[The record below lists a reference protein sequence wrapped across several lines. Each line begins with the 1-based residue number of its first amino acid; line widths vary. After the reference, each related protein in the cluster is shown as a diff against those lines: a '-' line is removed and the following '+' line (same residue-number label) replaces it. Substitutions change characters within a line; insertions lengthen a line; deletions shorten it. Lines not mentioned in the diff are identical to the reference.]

1 MEWSFR
7 TPERKTAPDGT
18 TLYEVILQTPL
29 RTQTTIEYDG
39 EALVPNIQLQN
50 ELEPIVQSLLSA
62 IAQSPT
68 LFRTPPTF
76 KSLQAITPVWGAV
89 VQNGALRWN
98 LAGGK
103 LPELPSEWVGRRATL
118 HFLLKGLQITRSSIL
133 PLWGLTHIQ
142 AIAPPPDLI
151 DFTFDGA
158 GAGLD
163 TRSVVSSDSIETDT
177 ENIVFEL
184 HDANKEK
191 RLAKAHVRELLR
203 RALEARMAA
212 DGALDRFFEEYDL
225 SDGESDF
232 SDADD

>member
-1 MEWSFR
+1 MEWSFK
-7 TPERKTAPDGT
+7 TPERKTNPDGT
-18 TLYEVILQTPL
+18 IVYRVLLQTHL
-29 RTQTTIEYDG
+29 RTQTVIEYDG

-68 LFRTPPTF
+68 LFRIPPTL

-98 LAGGK
+98 PAGGN
-103 LPELPSEWVGRRATL
+103 LPELPSEWVGRPAIL
-118 HFLLKGLQITRSSIL
+118 HFLLYGLEITRSSIL
-133 PLWGLTHIQ
+133 PLWGLSVIQ
-142 AIAPPPDLI
+142 AITPPPDLI

-158 GAGLD
+158 AAD
-163 TRSVVSSDSIETDT
+163 TRSIVSSDSIETDG
-177 ENIVFEL
+177 EEGVFEL
-184 HDANKEK
+184 EDHQKEK
-191 RLAKAHVRELLR
+191 MKAKTYVRELLR
-203 RALEARMAA
+203 RSVEARMAA
-212 DGALDRFFEEYDL
+212 DAAVDRFFEEYDL